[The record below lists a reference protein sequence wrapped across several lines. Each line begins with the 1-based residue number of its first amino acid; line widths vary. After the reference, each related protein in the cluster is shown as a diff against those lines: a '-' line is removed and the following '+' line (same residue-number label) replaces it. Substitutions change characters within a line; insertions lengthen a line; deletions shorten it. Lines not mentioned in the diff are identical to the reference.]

1 MPPAAAHQLTSASP
15 RLEGL
20 HPSASNGPVPDGASP
35 AYSQAHSQ
43 GQYPFS
49 PAVGSGFLGSLPSG
63 SNPFTGQPSN
73 PFTGQPSNPFTG
85 QPSNPPVGQPS
96 SSFNRQPSNP
106 FAGQPSHPYNAQQSS
121 GAGSSSIAQDQLQA
135 QFALASQFAASQ
147 ASGGHQY
154 PLPGPFGMPT
164 PMQYPGMPNTG
175 FPHSGAYPH
184 MHPAYASFAAYS
196 ANAAR
201 LVSAG
206 SYPIGMS
213 MNLDHGMHMPNQYGQ
228 MGTPSGSAEGLPPPP
243 PY

>member
-1 MPPAAAHQLTSASP
+1 MTSASP

-20 HPSASNGPVPDGASP
+20 HPSASNGPVPNGASP

-43 GQYPFS
+43 GQYLFS

-73 PFTGQPSNPFTG
+73 P
-85 QPSNPPVGQPS
+85 PVGQPAN
-96 SSFNRQPSNP
+96 SFNGQPSNP
-106 FAGQPSHPYNAQQSS
+106 FAGQPTHPYNAQQNS
-121 GAGSSSIAQDQLQA
+121 GAGSSSVAQDQLQA

-154 PLPGPFGMPT
+154 PLPSPFGMPT

-175 FPHSGAYPH
+175 FPHPGAYPH

-206 SYPIGMS
+206 SYPTGLS
-213 MNLDHGMHMPNQYGQ
+213 MHPSHGMHMPDQYGQ
-228 MGTPSGSAEGLPPPP
+228 MGAPSGSADAPPPPP